1 MKTTGIDVMFLPE
14 CVFQFSQ
21 FYAFL
26 KNNLVNAML
35 NPSRKK
41 RVRVDDMP
49 NSLLRK
55 INSFRSRFHAFVAG
69 TH

>member
-1 MKTTGIDVMFLPE
+1 MKTIGTNAMFQLE
-14 CVFQFSQ
+14 CVYRFSQ

-26 KNNLVNAML
+26 KNNLVDAVL

-41 RVRVDDMP
+41 RVRVDVMP

-55 INSFRSRFHAFVAG
+55 INSFRSRCYAFVAG
-69 TH
+69 KH